1 MNSNSRKSTLQKP
14 GSFTATMHIDGASRG
29 NPGPAAFAFVI
40 VRPGLPPTEASEI
53 FGKATNN
60 VAEYMALVRGLE
72 AAADL
77 GLFRLAVFSDS
88 ELVVKQ
94 MNGEYGVRHPDLIP
108 LHKRARELRKE
119 FVSVPIMHV
128 RREDNQRADALCNA
142 ALDEVVDC

>member
-1 MNSNSRKSTLQKP
+1 MNRNTRNSTVRTF
-14 GSFTATMHIDGASRG
+14 GSHTATMHVDGAARG

-40 VRPGLPPTEASEI
+40 DRPGLPPVAAAEV
-53 FGKATNN
+53 FGDATNN
-60 VAEYMALVRGLE
+60 VAEYMALVRRLE

-77 GLFRLAVFSDS
+77 GLFRLTVFSDS

-94 MNGEYGVRHPDLIP
+94 MNGEYRVKYPELIR

-128 RREDNQRADALCNA
+128 RREDNLRADALCNE
-142 ALDEVVDC
+142 ALDDES